1 MESHDLRSMNRITIT
16 ALGVVAFVGLMASSG
31 GVAEQQN
38 QDRTGAPGSNSPCS
52 ACHNAAGTNASA
64 SWQIVDPLTNQEVTT
79 YLAGQDYLVRMVVE
93 STNANRYGAQGTV
106 VFSDGS
112 NAGTFSSPAGNVQ
125 LEDVNGRHII
135 EQNSLSNS
143 NVFEVTWTAPAAGS
157 GDAKFYMSG
166 LACDGDGGTVGDA
179 YDGASF
185 TLPEEGTS
193 SLADLSLSGTRPV
206 AQFGQWTW
214 TAPTEGQFVVAD
226 LAGRVLSNDKA
237 VKGQRVEWE
246 AQGVHVASFVSN
258 DGRRASW
265 TLGAH

>member
-1 MESHDLRSMNRITIT
+1 MNRITIT

-64 SWQIVDPLTNQEVTT
+64 YWQIVDPLTNQEVTT
-79 YLAGQDYLVRMVVE
+79 YFAGQDYLVRMVVE

-135 EQNSLSNS
+135 EQNSLRLHTFS
-143 NVFEVTWTAPAAGS
+143 
-157 GDAKFYMSG
+157 
-166 LACDGDGGTVGDA
+166 
-179 YDGASF
+179 
-185 TLPEEGTS
+185 
-193 SLADLSLSGTRPV
+193 
-206 AQFGQWTW
+206 
-214 TAPTEGQFVVAD
+214 
-226 LAGRVLSNDKA
+226 
-237 VKGQRVEWE
+237 VK
-246 AQGVHVASFVSN
+246 
-258 DGRRASW
+258 
-265 TLGAH
+265 

>member
-1 MESHDLRSMNRITIT
+1 MNRIPIT

-52 ACHNAAGTNASA
+52 ACHNASNTNATSA
-64 SWQIVDPLTNQEVTT
+64 FDVVDPSTNESVTS

-93 STNANRYGAQGTV
+93 STNASRYGAQGTA
-106 VFSDGS
+106 VFADGS
-112 NAGTFSSPAGNVQ
+112 NAGAFSIPASNVQ
-125 LEDVNGRHII
+125 LEDVNGRHIV
-135 EQNSLSNS
+135 EQNALSNS
-143 NVFEVTWTAPAAGS
+143 NVFEVTWTAPASGS
-157 GDAKFYMSG
+157 GDAIFYMSG
-166 LACDGDGGTVGDA
+166 LACNGDGGTFGDA

-193 SLADLSLSGTRPV
+193 SLSDLSLNQTSPV

-214 TAPTEGQFVVAD
+214 TAPTEGQLVVAD
-226 LAGRVLSNDKA
+226 LAGRVLSNQSVVMD
-237 VKGQRVEWE
+237 QRLKWN
-246 AQGVHVASFVSN
+246 AQGMHVAAFVSK

-265 TLGAH
+265 TLGTR

>member
-1 MESHDLRSMNRITIT
+1 MNRITIT

-52 ACHNAAGTNASA
+52 ACHNAGNTDAASA
-64 SWQIVDPLTNQEVTT
+64 FEVVDPATNESVTS

-93 STNANRYGAQGTV
+93 STNASRYGAQGTA
-106 VFSDGS
+106 VFADGS
-112 NAGTFSSPAGNVQ
+112 NAGAFSMPASNVQ
-125 LEDVNGRHII
+125 LEDVNGRHIV
-135 EQNSLSNS
+135 EQNALSNS
-143 NVFEVTWTAPAAGS
+143 NVFEVTWTAPASGS
-157 GDAKFYMSG
+157 GDAIFYMSG
-166 LACDGDGGTVGDA
+166 LACNGDGGTLGDA

-237 VKGQRVEWE
+237 VKDQRLEWE